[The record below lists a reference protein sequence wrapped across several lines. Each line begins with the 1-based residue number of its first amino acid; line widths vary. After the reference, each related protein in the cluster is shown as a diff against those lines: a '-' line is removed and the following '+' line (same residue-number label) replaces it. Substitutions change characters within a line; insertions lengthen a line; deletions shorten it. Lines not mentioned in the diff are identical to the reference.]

1 MTEITQEQLKQAIIN
16 AENAGR
22 TEDVKVLVAEYVSA
36 YGTGEPEQASSQ
48 SPLGG
53 SGESKD
59 VPEVERVPIADA
71 IKQSFSINNLRKDF
85 YGIREGTYLPAPE
98 GSIPQAPTLEELD
111 KAATKELKDLK
122 EYRGGFGGIVRA
134 LLYPDVRERAML
146 FADEGFDVDISGP
159 YPTITN
165 QVTGKEYAL
174 NSPGWSL
181 QDAISLAGEIA
192 TFTLAGRFTSVGK
205 TLGRKVARGIAS
217 GATTS
222 GVREAVQ
229 LAGGGEFDGSQI
241 IFDSIA
247 TGGGGVLEELAPSI
261 WRKLSPAA
269 RKKARDTKSITNL
282 IDLGVDIDELK
293 AIASSEIVEPSAA
306 LEEFS
311 AAQFKKALTQD
322 PRLAAQ
328 YAKQYEE
335 ASNNLSAMLSRTFG
349 RLAKQ
354 DIDPKFPEQTLLNVF
369 SSAQDLASNIQKV
382 QFEMPMALIGREY
395 PKIYERLGDINVAGA
410 VNLADE
416 IIKNSN
422 PGDKAQKAAM
432 KWKKL
437 LEAPKKGD
445 VVLFDASGKQIGLE
459 DRVEITKPAEQ
470 VHLAIRELGDVLKS
484 DPNFNSS
491 VGSQV
496 KSNAK
501 KLIKELRTSL
511 GDDFR
516 KVEEAYSM
524 SAKALDDFK
533 NNTKLGKIIS
543 TGELDTDKFLDSIF
557 MAKPGTNDFNQAKKF
572 MDEIANVSP
581 STANDLYGSY
591 FASKVRSLPNN
602 ADMNQILEAIYGTN
616 RTGDILK
623 TSVYRLAPNKAAQ
636 KRVQQIGFLLKAG
649 PKVDKVEVLA
659 DAGRDYVDGKLSPDA
674 AHFVYIRMAISKAIK
689 DSSNKK
695 FLETAYNMSLNPKYR
710 KQYLDLLNSKKVL
723 AAASKSNFI
732 ERQRAANTVYQ
743 GALNIAQRVASDMRN
758 GTLIGGAIPGILTFQ
773 TREEGV
779 AKPNI
784 QKAPFV
790 GN

>member
-1 MTEITQEQLKQAIIN
+1 MADITQEQFKQAIIN
-16 AENAGR
+16 AENAGK
-22 TEDVKVLVAEYVSA
+22 TEDVKRLVAEYVSV
-36 YGTGEPEQASSQ
+36 YGTGDTRQVPPQ
-48 SPLGG
+48 SPLGDL
-53 SGESKD
+53 GESKD
-59 VPEVERVPIADA
+59 IPEVERVPIADA
-71 IKQSFSINNLRKDF
+71 IKQSFSINNLRKDL
-85 YGIREGTYLPAPE
+85 YGIREGSISPSYARDVPE
-98 GSIPQAPTLEELD
+98 APTLESLD
-111 KAATKELKDLK
+111 EAAQRELKGLK

-134 LLYPDVRERAML
+134 LLYPDVKERAML

-159 YPTITN
+159 YPTITDLSGN
-165 QVTGKEYAL
+165 KYAL

-181 QDAISLAGEIA
+181 QDAVSLAGEIA
-192 TFTLAGRFTSVGK
+192 TFTPAGRFTSVGK
-205 TLGRKVARGIAS
+205 TLGRKVARGVAS

-282 IDLGVDIDELK
+282 IDLGIDIDELK

-311 AAQFKKALTQD
+311 AAQFKKALTED

-335 ASNNLSAMLSRTFG
+335 TSNNLSSMLSRTFG

-354 DIDPKFPEQTLLNVF
+354 DIDPEFPEQTLLNVF
-369 SSAQDLASNIQKV
+369 ASAQDLASNIQKV
-382 QFEMPMALIGREY
+382 QFQMPMSLIGREY
-395 PKIYERLGDINVAGA
+395 PELYKRLGDINVAGA

-501 KLIKELRTSL
+501 KLIKELRSSL

-516 KVEEAYSM
+516 KVDEAYSR

-533 NNTKLGKIIS
+533 NNTKLGKILS

-557 MAKPGTNDFNQAKKF
+557 MAKHGTNDFNQAKKF

-591 FASKVRSLPNN
+591 FASKVRSLPKN

-649 PKVDKVEVLA
+649 SKVDKVEVLS

-710 KQYLDLLNSKKVL
+710 KEYLDLLNSKKVL

-758 GTLIGGAIPGILTFQ
+758 GTLIGGAIPGILAFQ

-784 QKAPFV
+784 QKVPFV

>member
-1 MTEITQEQLKQAIIN
+1 MEKSEKNLYRDLGLLLV
-16 AENAGR
+16 EE
-22 TEDVKVLVAEYVSA
+22 EDPVESLGLVEVSEA
-36 YGTGEPEQASSQ
+36 Q
-48 SPLGG
+48 PLGDLKD
-53 SGESKD
+53 SSKD
-59 VPEVERVPIADA
+59 ANKVSRLSIADA
-71 IKQSFSINNLRKDF
+71 IKQSFSIDKIKEDL
-85 YGIREGTYLPAPE
+85 YGLSEGTYLPRPE
-98 GSIPQAPTLEELD
+98 GSISPVPTLEELD
-111 KAATKELKDLK
+111 KAATKELKDLP

-134 LLYPDVRERAML
+134 LLYPDVKERAML

-165 QVTGKEYAL
+165 KRTGDKFAL

-192 TFTLAGRFTSVGK
+192 TFTPAGRFTSVGK
-205 TLGRKVARGIAS
+205 TLGKKVTRGIAS

-222 GVREAVQ
+222 GVREAIQV
-229 LAGGGEFDGSQI
+229 AGGGEFDRSQI
-241 IFDSIA
+241 IFDAIA
-247 TGGGGVLEELAPSI
+247 TSGGGVLEELAPAI

-269 RKKARDTKSITNL
+269 RKKARDTESITNL

-293 AIASSEIVEPSAA
+293 AIASREIIEPSAA

-311 AAQFKKALTQD
+311 AAQFKKALTED
-322 PRLAAQ
+322 PALAAQ

-354 DIDPKFPEQTLLNVF
+354 DVDPEFAEQTLLNVF
-369 SSAQDLASNIQKV
+369 ASAQDLSSNIQKV
-382 QFEMPMALIGREY
+382 QFQMPMSLIGREY
-395 PKIYERLGDINVAGA
+395 PELYKRLGDINTAGA
-410 VNLADE
+410 LNLADE

-422 PGDKAQKAAM
+422 PGDKAQRAAR

-437 LEAPKKGD
+437 LEAPKEGD
-445 VVLFDASGKQIGLE
+445 VVLFDSSGKQIGLE

-470 VHLAIRELGDVLKS
+470 VHLAIRELGDILKT

-501 KLIKELRTSL
+501 KLIEELRSSL

-516 KVEEAYSM
+516 KVDDAYSK
-524 SAKALDDFK
+524 SAKALENFK
-533 NNTKLGKIIS
+533 KNTKLGEALSK
-543 TGELDTDKFLDSIF
+543 GELSADEFLDAIF
-557 MAKPGTNDFNQAKKF
+557 MSEPGTANFAKAKEF

-581 STANDLYGSY
+581 SAANDLYGSY
-591 FASKVRSLPNN
+591 FAAKVRSLPTN
-602 ADMNQILEAIYGTN
+602 ADMNQILKAVYGTD

-623 TSVYRLAPNKAAQ
+623 SSVYRLAPNKAAQ
-636 KRVQQIGFLLKAG
+636 KRVQQIGLLLKAG
-649 PKVDKVEVLA
+649 SKVDKVEVLA
-659 DAGRDYVDGKLSPDA
+659 NAGRDYVDSKLSPDA

-710 KQYLDLLNSKKVL
+710 KEYLDLLNSKKIL
-723 AAASKSNFI
+723 AAASRSNFI
-732 ERQRAANTVYQ
+732 ERQRAANTVYR

-773 TREEGV
+773 TREDGV

-784 QKAPFV
+784 QKVPFV